1 MANYALD
8 SDVYDVI
15 EINPL
20 PSNALVDELT
30 TATRDVLHKIKYE
43 YWPPRSITNFDEDN
57 LDDTALVKL
66 TVYRA
71 LGWYVCPSLESYQ
84 NGEEG
89 KWAKKAAYFQKMFEE
104 EWLIVQ
110 QLPIYDFDE
119 DAVFEDTDAQPFI
132 AKKWKRG

>member
-15 EINPL
+15 EIKPL
-20 PSNALVDELT
+20 PSNALQDELT

-43 YWPPRSITNFDEDN
+43 YWPPRSITNFDEAN
-57 LDDTALVKL
+57 LDTTALLKL

-71 LGWYVCPSLESYQ
+71 LGWYICPWLE
-84 NGEEG
+84 NFDDGEEG
-89 KWAKKAAYFQKMFEE
+89 AWSKHAAHFRMMFDS
-104 EWLIVQ
+104 EWLMVQ
-110 QLPIYDFDE
+110 EMPIYDLDE

-132 AKKWKRG
+132 AKKWSRG